1 MDRKVKI
8 LLKNK
13 GGNYIFPFF
22 WQHGEAE
29 EVLREYMKVI
39 RESNIRAVCVESR
52 PHPDFLGEKWW
63 KDMDVIMDEARKWDM
78 KVWILDDSHFPTGY
92 ANGAIEG
99 KSLDLRRQ
107 SIVPR
112 TIKCEKSSVEMV
124 LSLEDIKTAQVWQ
137 PTPMEERM
145 LKGKVQSVFD
155 DDSIISVTAIRT
167 DENGTNKLGTDSLI
181 ADLSAQI
188 PSGKICFR
196 VPEGEWKLVV
206 CYRTRNRGPHRSYIN
221 MMDKESCKV
230 LIDTVYEPHY
240 QHYKDDF
247 GTTIAGFFSDE
258 PEIGNGHLYEMGK
271 QISELEDQAWS
282 GEVEAELKK
291 RWGRSFTAW
300 LPLIWNQPVD
310 PDLCAKVR
318 YDYMDVVTRA
328 VERDFSCQI
337 GDWCRNHGVQY
348 IGHLIEDNNQHSRTG
363 SSLGHYFRGLAGQDM
378 AGIDNIVGQV
388 LPCQEETSGVYPG
401 SRGRDGHFYHY
412 ALGKLAASA
421 AALEPSKKGRSMCE
435 IFGAY
440 GWSEGVQLEKH
451 LLDHF
456 LVRGINH
463 FVPHAFS
470 AKAFPDP
477 DCPPHFY
484 AHGNNP

>member
-99 KSLDLRRQ
+99 KSLDLHRQ
-107 SIVPR
+107 SIVSPHYKMR
-112 TIKCEKSSVEMV
+112 KSSVEMV

-181 ADLSAQI
+181 ADLFSTN
-188 PSGKICFR
+188 SL
-196 VPEGEWKLVV
+196 WK
-206 CYRTRNRGPHRSYIN
+206 N
-221 MMDKESCKV
+221 M
-230 LIDTVYEPHY
+230 L
-240 QHYKDDF
+240 
-247 GTTIAGFFSDE
+247 
-258 PEIGNGHLYEMGK
+258 
-271 QISELEDQAWS
+271 
-282 GEVEAELKK
+282 
-291 RWGRSFTAW
+291 
-300 LPLIWNQPVD
+300 
-310 PDLCAKVR
+310 
-318 YDYMDVVTRA
+318 
-328 VERDFSCQI
+328 
-337 GDWCRNHGVQY
+337 
-348 IGHLIEDNNQHSRTG
+348 
-363 SSLGHYFRGLAGQDM
+363 
-378 AGIDNIVGQV
+378 
-388 LPCQEETSGVYPG
+388 
-401 SRGRDGHFYHY
+401 
-412 ALGKLAASA
+412 
-421 AALEPSKKGRSMCE
+421 
-435 IFGAY
+435 
-440 GWSEGVQLEKH
+440 
-451 LLDHF
+451 
-456 LVRGINH
+456 
-463 FVPHAFS
+463 
-470 AKAFPDP
+470 
-477 DCPPHFY
+477 
-484 AHGNNP
+484 